1 MKNYSKKWG
10 KKGAM
15 ATWLLTVIIVSSVLI
30 GALLIGSGY
39 TYLNALTKTAV
50 VIDYD
55 GEFDDA
61 YLATQ
66 GNFYSDFTEG
76 TDCNI
81 TSDVLGGA
89 AYTACVYDTTQNIGA
104 GATTNATTYRLDL
117 VIDIDNDVE
126 DLEIEGT
133 LQNTGTGQAAD
144 DLVIETAELW
154 TYDDADEAILVY
166 EIPIDNEDDQLEGN
180 TGILAGDDYV
190 LHVVLKTLVISPAFA
205 NGDDIMR
212 IDLDL
217 TTDGDVDAARI
228 TLEE

>member
-1 MKNYSKKWG
+1 MRRLNNWN

-15 ATWLLTVIIVSSVLI
+15 ATWLIVLFVVLGVAAFGGVIYGVSLAI
-30 GALLIGSGY
+30 
-39 TYLNALTKTAV
+39 TPAV
-50 VIDYD
+50 VVAVDYD

-61 YLATQ
+61 YLATK

-81 TSDVLGGA
+81 TADVLGGA
-89 AYTACVYDTTQNIGA
+89 AYISCIYDTTQDIGA
-104 GATTNATTYRLDL
+104 GATTNATEYQLDL

-144 DLVIETAELW
+144 DLQIKEAELW

-166 EIPIDNEDDQLEGN
+166 EIPIDNEDNQFEGE
-180 TGILAGDDYV
+180 TGVLAGDDYV
-190 LHVVLKTLVISPAFA
+190 LHLVLRTTIITPAFA

>member
-1 MKNYSKKWG
+1 MRLKKMNKQG
-10 KKGAM
+10 KGI
-15 ATWLLTVIIVSSVLI
+15 ATWLVVSLVISGLAVFGGAIASKTTLLSVTPTPV
-30 GALLIGSGY
+30 A
-39 TYLNALTKTAV
+39 
-50 VIDYD
+50 IDYD

-61 YLATQ
+61 YLATK

-81 TSDVLGGA
+81 TADVLGGA
-89 AYTACVYDTTQNIGA
+89 AYTACIYDTTQDIGV
-104 GATTNATTYRLDL
+104 GATTNATNYQLDL
-117 VIDIDNDVE
+117 VIDIDGDVE

-144 DLVIETAELW
+144 DFQIVTAEIW
-154 TYDDADEAILVY
+154 TYEDAGETILVY
-166 EIPIDNEDDQLEGN
+166 EIPIDNEDNQFEGN
-180 TGILAGDDYV
+180 TGVLAGDDYV
-190 LHVVLKTLVISPAFA
+190 LHIVLKTMIISPGFA

>member
-1 MKNYSKKWG
+1 MN

-15 ATWLLTVIIVSSVLI
+15 ATWFAVLI
-30 GALLIGSGY
+30 VLGVVAVLGIGIY
-39 TYLNALTKTAV
+39 AV
-50 VIDYD
+50 ATLSVTPVTPVAIDYD

-61 YLATQ
+61 YLAVK

-81 TSDVLGGA
+81 TSDVLGGS
-89 AYTACVYDTTQNIGA
+89 AYTACIYDTTTELGA
-104 GATTNATTYRLDL
+104 GATTNATEYRLDL
-117 VIDIDNDVE
+117 VIDIDGDVE

-144 DLVIETAELW
+144 DVIIMEAELW
-154 TYDDADEAILVY
+154 TYDDAEDTVLVY
-166 EIPIDNEDDQLEGN
+166 EIPIDNEDDQFEGN
-180 TGILAGDDYV
+180 TGVLAGDDYV
-190 LHVVLKTLVISPAFA
+190 LHVVLKTMLISPAFA

-217 TTDGDVDAARI
+217 TTDGDCDSARI